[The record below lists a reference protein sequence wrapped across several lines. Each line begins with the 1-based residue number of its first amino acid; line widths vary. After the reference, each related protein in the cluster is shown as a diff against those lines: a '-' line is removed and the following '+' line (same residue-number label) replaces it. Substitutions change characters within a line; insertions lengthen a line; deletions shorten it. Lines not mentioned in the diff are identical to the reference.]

1 MESKE
6 ALYHPL
12 MSPDKASDSATDD
25 NRSSSDESLLERYQS
40 RGRWRRWVPSPMLGS
55 VIVLI
60 LTTIGLII
68 TVLTHKPTDLQC
80 TKQLSMYCESV
91 WVSSTST
98 GLDGS

>member
-25 NRSSSDESLLERYQS
+25 NRSSSGESLLERYQS

-98 GLDGS
+98 GLD

>member
-1 MESKE
+1 
-6 ALYHPL
+6 
-12 MSPDKASDSATDD
+12 
-25 NRSSSDESLLERYQS
+25 
-40 RGRWRRWVPSPMLGS
+40 MLGS

-98 GLDGS
+98 GLD